1 MALEIIG
8 AGFGRT
14 GTFSLKAALE
24 RLGFGPC
31 HHMSEVIDRTE
42 QIRLWSGVAEGR
54 PDYDRIFAGYT
65 SAADF
70 PVSAFWQ
77 DVLAAS
83 PGAKVI
89 LSDRDPEQW
98 YASFSQTIL
107 PLILDKAAWPEAR
120 RPWFEMMNK
129 VIIGKAL
136 GGRTDRD
143 GILAAYRANVIAARE
158 LAAEG
163 RALVFS
169 SRDGWEPLC
178 DFLGV
183 EVPVEPYPKTN
194 PRDEFFAAARSGA
207 QETAGRPILHCNG
220 RGEPGLGREC
230 PGAPSGKDKIMSALD
245 QIRAASD
252 RFYGALNQMAAGK
265 AAPMADAWA
274 QSEEVSAQHPIGG
287 RDQGYDTVIDSFS
300 KVAAIAGG
308 GEIRL
313 LEQKITAGADMA
325 VETGVEAGT
334 LVIAGHTAT
343 IQQRVTNVYRLVNE
357 EWKLFHHHT
366 DQSQAMLDI
375 LKRLND
381 AA

>member
-42 QIRLWSGVAEGR
+42 QIRLWSDVAEGR

-65 SAADF
+65 SAVDF

-183 EVPVEPYPKTN
+183 EVPAEPYPKTN
-194 PRDEFFAAARSGA
+194 PRDEFFAAAGSGA
-207 QETAGRPILHCNG
+207 QETAG
-220 RGEPGLGREC
+220 
-230 PGAPSGKDKIMSALD
+230 
-245 QIRAASD
+245 
-252 RFYGALNQMAAGK
+252 
-265 AAPMADAWA
+265 
-274 QSEEVSAQHPIGG
+274 
-287 RDQGYDTVIDSFS
+287 
-300 KVAAIAGG
+300 
-308 GEIRL
+308 
-313 LEQKITAGADMA
+313 
-325 VETGVEAGT
+325 
-334 LVIAGHTAT
+334 
-343 IQQRVTNVYRLVNE
+343 
-357 EWKLFHHHT
+357 
-366 DQSQAMLDI
+366 
-375 LKRLND
+375 
-381 AA
+381 